1 MIKIDPVNTSHLSEC
16 ELAGAVTRCHALDLP
31 LVAEP
36 GHHLGHLGVGD
47 VDKVESAE
55 YRINLRGELDRRFQY
70 LLDAG
75 MRTADKEDAALLRFD
90 HKRDFVHS
98 NRARPLRS

>member
-1 MIKIDPVNTSHLSEC
+1 IGPVNTSQLSEC

-36 GHHLGHLGVGD
+36 RHHLGHLRVGN

-55 YRINLRGELDRRFQY
+55 YGINLRAKLDRRFQY

-75 MRTADKEDAALLRFD
+75 MRTADEEGAPLLRFD
-90 HKRDFVHS
+90 QKGDFVHLH
-98 NRARPLRS
+98 RARPLRSRRE